1 LTVVMTPI
9 PLPKLTCGISLVR
22 TQVYLLSAEARCN
35 ALASAMTSAYLLD
48 ASFDP
53 PGLPPLDTVLVPPPP
68 PPPPSPPRPKLP
80 RAESDHIVYIHPT
93 RVVLS
98 TYFIGGYETDAATA
112 STATGNLMPLTN
124 LANAT
129 RAAAL
134 NLSLHPFPYTQWVA
148 CPAALTDAPLPCRS
162 GDAPGRCVDGHR
174 RCGTTEA
181 NTEAPFMELDLLH
194 EWPTDRDYYF
204 FAMELTLPTA
214 PALARLL
221 FESSQ
226 GGDGGRLYEVTVYD
240 ESHNPLPTQCKPAA
254 EQSVDYYQE
263 GFVHFQYVCL
273 EALATDAA
281 YAAMRHVRFV
291 RLTLPGAY
299 RMLWFESVRLVLRTL
314 RDLAPSPPPSPT
326 SPPAPPAPV
335 APPDAP
341 APDASHVC
349 VEHPGKAFADG
360 LLVEAIE
367 EPCHLTPAQCCAHA
381 YAFNHTVAYTLS
393 ASGCCTL
400 LGLATPDAGVA
411 AALANGTLT
420 PTVDVG
426 YGGARTGVRA
436 VVVV

>member
-1 LTVVMTPI
+1 MT
-9 PLPKLTCGISLVR
+9 
-22 TQVYLLSAEARCN
+22 Q
-35 ALASAMTSAYLLD
+35 AYLLD
-48 ASFDP
+48 TSFDP
-53 PGLPPLDTVLVPPPP
+53 PGLPPLETVFVPPPP
-68 PPPPSPPRPKLP
+68 PPPPSPPRPRLP
-80 RAESDHIVYIHPT
+80 RAESDHVVYIHPT
-93 RVVLS
+93 RVVFS
-98 TYFIGGYETDAATA
+98 TYFVGDYETDAATA
-112 STATGNLMPLTN
+112 ATDTGNLMTLTN
-124 LANAT
+124 LANGT

-134 NLSLHPFPYTQWVA
+134 ERITNGSLPYTQWAA
-148 CPAALTDAPLPCRS
+148 CSAALIDADAPLPCRS

-174 RCGTTEA
+174 HCGTTED
-181 NTEAPFMELDLLH
+181 NTQAPFMELELLH

-204 FAMELTLPTA
+204 FAMELTLPTTA
-214 PALARLL
+214 ALARLL

-240 ESHNPLPTQCKPAA
+240 DSHNPLPTQCKPPG

-273 EALATDAA
+273 EALAADAA

-299 RMLWFESVRLVLRTL
+299 RMLWFESVKLVLRTL
-314 RDLAPSPPPSPT
+314 RDLAPSPPPSPA

-349 VEHPGKAFADG
+349 AEHPRKAFADG
-360 LLVEAIE
+360 LLVEAVE
-367 EPCHLTPAQCCAHA
+367 EPCHLTPDACCAHA
-381 YAFNHTVAYTLS
+381 YAFNHTVAYALT

-400 LGLATPDAGVA
+400 LALATPDVGLA

-420 PTVDVG
+420 PTVDFG